1 MIPPSSIFPA
11 LTAGKF
17 YDFLI
22 DFLSRPQLDW
32 VISSLQKELLIL
44 ELVTFANQPLPL
56 GPGVPQ
62 RVFWCPAMTRTAEEE
77 TATGKWVPIMG
88 HQLSAC

>member
-1 MIPPSSIFPA
+1 MI
-11 LTAGKF
+11 
-17 YDFLI
+17 FLI

-56 GPGVPQ
+56 GPAFPSGCFGVQ
-62 RVFWCPAMTRTAEEE
+62 
-77 TATGKWVPIMG
+77 
-88 HQLSAC
+88 Q